1 MSNKKEVARHLA
13 NLADTLPIVFELE
26 YEEAIYT
33 GEEMNLSGYGMEK
46 RYEKGRYYKV
56 QDLPVFRAVEHRQ
69 QLKDAWKKGGID
81 SVMEYCDRIKS
92 INQEIEA

>member
-1 MSNKKEVARHLA
+1 MQKRVAKHLFD
-13 NLADTLPIVFELE
+13 LAETLPTIFELE

-46 RYEKGRYYKV
+46 RYEKGKYYKV

-69 QLKDAWKKGGID
+69 QLKDAWKKGGLEE
-81 SVMEYCDRIKS
+81 VMGYCERIKG
-92 INQEIEA
+92 INEEIE

>member
-1 MSNKKEVARHLA
+1 
-13 NLADTLPIVFELE
+13 
-26 YEEAIYT
+26 
-33 GEEMNLSGYGMEK
+33 MEK
-46 RYEKGRYYKV
+46 RYEKGKYYKV

-81 SVMEYCDRIKS
+81 SVMEYCERIKS